1 MESNLAGTL
10 NSFVCV
16 CTHVSVCVLFCF
28 PPMIILLLNHRK
40 RQYLS
45 QWSVEAMVA
54 WTQVLSLSVQ
64 KYACTEYEVF
74 IDKRLHFRLY
84 FTFDWEIGSLLWL
97 KKKSSSTSK

>member
-10 NSFVCV
+10 NYFVCV
-16 CTHVSVCVLFCF
+16 CVCTRVSVCVLFCF

-64 KYACTEYEVF
+64 KYA
-74 IDKRLHFRLY
+74 
-84 FTFDWEIGSLLWL
+84 
-97 KKKSSSTSK
+97 